1 MVQKRV
7 NKKPIRMKIA
17 AFPFILGDGT
27 VYYYPII
34 NLELPENPLNNLML
48 SLHKDNKVSLLFI
61 MTLYYW
67 SVPGRE
73 INSISDLKIYYRDL
87 MRKRV
92 DQLKKGI
99 NE

>member
-1 MVQKRV
+1 
-7 NKKPIRMKIA
+7 MKIA
-17 AFPFILGDGT
+17 AFPFILRDGT
-27 VYYYPII
+27 IYYYPII
-34 NLELPENPLNNLML
+34 NLELPENSLNNLML